1 MHPKRIFWR
10 KFCLRPRYMLEC
22 HLMTKQSWLSS
33 SKIIAK
39 PKLACAVTVLMI
51 AEHLKLQIWVYLY
64 LRLRLPSLHPSQ
76 VKFKIFQPLS
86 RCWEKEEL
94 LWLLRLST
102 SNSLSYMRLSN
113 SQAQQC
119 FIRSPRTCQII
130 NSSTSTWF
138 CWSLSQSSW
147 AAPMPMPNWH
157 RISPPAP

>member
-1 MHPKRIFWR
+1 
-10 KFCLRPRYMLEC
+10 MLEC

-86 RCWEKEEL
+86 LCLEKAEL
-94 LWLLRLST
+94 L
-102 SNSLSYMRLSN
+102 
-113 SQAQQC
+113 
-119 FIRSPRTCQII
+119 
-130 NSSTSTWF
+130 
-138 CWSLSQSSW
+138 
-147 AAPMPMPNWH
+147 
-157 RISPPAP
+157 